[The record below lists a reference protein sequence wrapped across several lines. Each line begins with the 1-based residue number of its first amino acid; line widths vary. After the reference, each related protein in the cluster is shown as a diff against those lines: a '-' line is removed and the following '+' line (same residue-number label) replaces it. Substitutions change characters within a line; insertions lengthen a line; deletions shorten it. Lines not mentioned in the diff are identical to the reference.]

1 MVIEIQIIASPCKI
15 PSLGR
20 DVTFFLNFSLILCE
34 FHIMHPNP
42 ILDPYLDSSW
52 ISCCCPVS
60 WRSFRFGSAGPAL
73 HVLQQFINGVD
84 VRVGQLRTCILAC
97 LVAELVDMT
106 ALL

>member
-52 ISCCCPVS
+52 ISCCPVS
-60 WRSFRFGSAGPAL
+60 WRTCSFGSAGLGPSCSLADR
-73 HVLQQFINGVD
+73 IIDGVD
-84 VRVGQLRTCILAC
+84 AGVDQLKSSGSGPGR
-97 LVAELVDMT
+97 
-106 ALL
+106 